1 LTRIKGV
8 IFDLGGVVVEWDPML
23 LYRKLFRDEGGAADF
38 LARIGTPE
46 WNEKQDAGRTLAD
59 GTAELLAR
67 FPGWEKE
74 IHAYYGRWIE
84 MIGGLVP
91 GTGAVIR
98 ELKAAG
104 VHVFALSNWSRE
116 TFPQVA
122 DRFEELRLFEQIV
135 LSGYHGCAKPD
146 ARLYRIALERFAMPA
161 QSLVFVDDSPRN
173 VAGAEAAGIRALLFT
188 GADKLRSDLC
198 ALGLP
203 LAHDP

>member
-1 LTRIKGV
+1 MTRIKGV